1 MAEAPGSYAFFLGS
15 GVSRDAGVPT
25 GGEVYWQAVAELYRL
40 EESSGETSSDEDL
53 ETWLR
58 ETGRAGIGYSGV
70 LELIAPDAATRRD
83 YLAKHFEGP
92 EPGPTHERLAQLV
105 HDGLVKVFI
114 TTNFD
119 RLLEHALQARGIEPV
134 VITSGDDLETATP
147 REHTRCYVLKPHG
160 DYLQQTIRNTPTEL
174 AQLDAA
180 VEVELVEICNRYGV
194 VVVGYSGAD
203 EAISR
208 LLRARRSRYGLYWLA
223 RGELTPEGQATVEAT
238 SGRVIRRPSAA
249 EFLTDLERRLAVF
262 RAYPTGHM
270 PHVVNDEVLLLL
282 RRGDDVGL
290 GEVMRRE
297 RRAFGTTV
305 SGYIDTHRQAHP
317 TSELAA
323 TVHDD
328 LLPALERRLA
338 GLLPLAMYAS
348 DRFGEEIRSLADFKE
363 RQPLHG
369 GYTFGRRLWTGS
381 SGGSATR
388 SVHSR
393 FAITASTPSRRY
405 SPRRPATATAHA
417 IPSCRRSP
425 GAEATRSARAVMARD
440 SNQQWL
446 SPAWEALNRAIAESE
461 FIAERYP
468 EYLSGEHEPRA
479 SLEDFDFVVSI
490 AMGLRDHRAAAH
502 WKMSH
507 SGAEAFAR
515 RLHHDARYRG
525 QLAQALGVSLE
536 DFDAK
541 AVDALNAARSTAD
554 FGSNSSA
561 AAVLAHGTRQ

>member
-40 EESSGETSSDEDL
+40 EESSGETPSDEDL
-53 ETWLR
+53 KAWLR
-58 ETGRAGIGYSGV
+58 ETGRGGIGYSGV

-223 RGELTPEGQATVEAT
+223 RGDLTPEGQTTVEAT

-249 EFLTDLERRLAVF
+249 EFLADLERRLAVF
-262 RAYPTGHM
+262 RAHPTGHM

-305 SGYIDTHRQAHP
+305 SDYIDTHRQAHP

-323 TVHDD
+323 TAHDD
-328 LLPALERRLA
+328 LLPAVERRLA
-338 GLLPLAMYAS
+338 GLLPLALYS
-348 DRFGEEIRSLADFKE
+348 PDRFGEEIRSLADFKE

-369 GYTFGRRLWTGS
+369 GYTFWPGTVDWVIWWLGYTLGAFALRHNRLDTIAALLAEEASDRYGTREPLVQTIPG
-381 SGGSATR
+381 SGGYE
-388 SVHSR
+388 
-393 FAITASTPSRRY
+393 I
-405 SPRRPATATAHA
+405 
-417 IPSCRRSP
+417 
-425 GAEATRSARAVMARD
+425 GKAVMARD
-440 SNQQWL
+440 SNKQWL

-490 AMGLRDHRAAAH
+490 AMGLRSHRAAAH
-502 WKMSH
+502 WKMTH

-541 AVDALNAARSTAD
+541 AVDALNAARSTAE